1 MREEITIRRQRAAQA
16 MAIVSIQAE
25 CSLGDALSLM
35 VDRATF
41 QRCALDEIAR
51 SVLDGTLRF
60 GD

>member
-1 MREEITIRRQRAAQA
+1 

-41 QRCALDEIAR
+41 QRSTLDEIAR
-51 SVLDGTLRF
+51 AVLDGTLRF
-60 GD
+60 DE